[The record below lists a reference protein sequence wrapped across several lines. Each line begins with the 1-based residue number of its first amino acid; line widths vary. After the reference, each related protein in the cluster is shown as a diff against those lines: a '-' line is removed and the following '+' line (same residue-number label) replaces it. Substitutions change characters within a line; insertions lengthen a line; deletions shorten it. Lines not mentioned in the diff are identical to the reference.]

1 MGRLEGKQALV
12 TGAGSGIGRAIALAF
27 GQEGADVAIV
37 ELANMDGALEVA
49 EQLRAMGRDA
59 MVMQGDVSDATDVE
73 RTVSE
78 TLGQR
83 ERIDILVNNAGIG
96 GGYAP
101 VHEMTLEVWER
112 MMAVNLRSVF
122 LYTRAV
128 APHMM
133 ERRYGK
139 IINLSSQ
146 LAHKPSPNSAH
157 YCAAKAGVV
166 AFTVSTAIELC
177 RHGIN
182 VNTIAPGPT
191 DTAMWNSPGGE
202 EWRRWKLEQLPI
214 GRVGRPEEIASTAV
228 FLASDEASYFVG
240 QTVSPNGGD
249 VMW

>member
-37 ELANMDGALEVA
+37 ELANMDGAADVA
-49 EQLRAMGRDA
+49 ELLRAMGRDA
-59 MVMQGDVSDATDVE
+59 LVMQGDVSEATDVE
-73 RTVSE
+73 RTVSQ
-78 TLGQR
+78 TLGR
-83 ERIDILVNNAGIG
+83 RGRIDILVNNAGIG
-96 GGYAP
+96 GGYVP
-101 VHEMTLEVWER
+101 VHEMTLEEWER

-128 APHMM
+128 VPHMM

-146 LAHKPSPNSAH
+146 LAHRPAPNNAH